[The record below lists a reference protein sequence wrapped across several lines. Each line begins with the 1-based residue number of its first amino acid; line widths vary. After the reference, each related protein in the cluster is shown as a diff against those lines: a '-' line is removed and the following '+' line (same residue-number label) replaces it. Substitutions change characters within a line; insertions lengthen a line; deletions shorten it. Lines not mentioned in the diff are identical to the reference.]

1 MEYKCNDCNKTYS
14 GYQSLWIHN
23 KKFHKISVL
32 NNSDSSKISSEIIL
46 KCSEKVLNNSNNVLK
61 SSESIILENDNIK
74 EYNCRNC
81 NKLFYNVK
89 TRWSHEKQCKE
100 KTNVLTELQQ
110 VKEENNKV
118 KQELALIKNNQILSP
133 NNTNNSGLLNNQL
146 INIIVDKTKT
156 IEELQTKIDIK
167 EENKLVEIKKEK
179 STLNFNDVVIVSRA
193 DDNYINATQLC
204 QAGGKKFSHW
214 YSLDTTKE
222 LINELTKNETAP
234 DAGITASATHSLIE
248 FNKGGNDKNNQITWI
263 HPDLAIQLAQW
274 ISPKFALQV
283 SKWIRTLFTT
293 GTVSVDV
300 KLLEDKE
307 KEIKLKDQKIQLLE
321 DTYNKKQKRKDYPN
335 NIIYMLTTKE
345 NKKDRIYIIGK
356 ATILKDRLSGYNK
369 TAEHEVIY
377 YKQCKSYDSL
387 LFIENLILK
396 KLEKYKEKANRD
408 RFILP
413 VEKDINL
420 FTDIIDNCVKFIDDN

>member
-1 MEYKCNDCNKTYS
+1 MSENNEIHLTEYKCKECNKFYS
-14 GYQSLWIHN
+14 SQSSLCNHN
-23 KKFHKISVL
+23 KKFHKVKQSL
-32 NNSDSSKISSEIIL
+32 NNHGIINNQSNTNHIYDYDQSKHNHLINL
-46 KCSEKVLNNSNNVLK
+46 VDTNK
-61 SSESIILENDNIK
+61 
-74 EYNCRNC
+74 NCIYC
-81 NKLFYNVK
+81 KKLFSHYNNK
-89 TRWSHEKQCKE
+89 WRHEKKCKD
-100 KTNVLTELQQ
+100 KTNVLDEL
-110 VKEENNKV
+110 KKL
-118 KQELALIKNNQILSP
+118 KQENELLKKNNQLVP
-133 NNTNNSGLLNNQL
+133 LNNTNNSGLLNNQL

-156 IEELQTKIDIK
+156 IEELQTKIDVK
-167 EENKLVEIKKEK
+167 EENKLVDVKKEK
-179 STLNFNDVVIVSRA
+179 PTLNLNDVVIVSRSE
-193 DDNYINATQLC
+193 DNYINATQLC

-214 YSLDTTKE
+214 HSLDTTKE
-222 LINELTKNETAP
+222 LIKELSKNEGDS
-234 DAGITASATHSLIE
+234 DAGIPASQLLDIK
-248 FNKGGNDKNNQITWI
+248 KGNSNNFIQGTWI

-283 SKWIRTLFTT
+283 SKWVRTLFTT
-293 GTVSVDV
+293 GTISVDV

-369 TAEHEVIY
+369 TAEHEVVY
-377 YKQCKSYDSL
+377 YKQCNRKSL
-387 LFIENLILK
+387 ITIEKIILT

-413 VEKDINL
+413 VGKDISL
-420 FTDIIDNCVKFIDDN
+420 FTDVIDSCVKFIDDKEIDL